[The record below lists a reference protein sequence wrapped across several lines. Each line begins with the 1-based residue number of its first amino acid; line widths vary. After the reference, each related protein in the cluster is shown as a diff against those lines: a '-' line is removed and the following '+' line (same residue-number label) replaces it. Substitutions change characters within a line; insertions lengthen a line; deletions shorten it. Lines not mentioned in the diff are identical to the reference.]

1 MIKEMVCVS
10 CPIGCMLT
18 VELNDKNEVLSV
30 KGNTCKRGEQYA
42 VDECTNPVR
51 MLTTT
56 IKVSGGKLPV
66 VPVKTSKPV
75 PKGRMFDCMAE
86 INKAVI
92 KAPVKIGD
100 VVIENI
106 CGLGVDIVATNCD
119 PGK

>member
-56 IKVSGGKLPV
+56 IKVSGGALPV
-66 VPVKTSKPV
+66 VPVKTSKPI
-75 PKGRMFDCMAE
+75 PKGMMFDCMKV
-86 INKAVI
+86 INNEVVD
-92 KAPVKIGD
+92 APVRMGD
-100 VVIENI
+100 VLIRNI
-106 CGLGVDIVATNCD
+106 CDTGADIIATNEV
-119 PGK
+119 

>member
-18 VELNDKNEVLSV
+18 VELNDKNEVISV

-56 IKVSGGKLPV
+56 IKVSGGTLPV
-66 VPVKTSKPV
+66 VPVKTSKPI
-75 PKGRMFDCMAE
+75 PKGKMFEVMAE
-86 INKAVI
+86 INSVLADDN
-92 KAPVKIGD
+92 VKIGD
-100 VVIENI
+100 II
-106 CGLGVDIVATNCD
+106 KKLSR
-119 PGK
+119 